1 MNWKISLHFASA
13 TAALFFLMPSL
24 VRGQMGQT
32 SPAEAAR
39 GEKGMSFDLEK
50 TTHHFK
56 LFPDG
61 GTIEITAND
70 PSDIVTR
77 DAIQRHI
84 AKIARMFTEG
94 NFTIP
99 ILVHEQTPPGVDT
112 MKRLKSELSY
122 APENLSNGGQVRITT
137 SNPQARNAVY
147 DFLRFQIQQHNTD
160 DSPAEPEP
168 AKRKHP
174 ANNLGHDARP
184 VPP

>member
-39 GEKGMSFDLEK
+39 AEKGMSFDLDK

-56 LFPDG
+56 LLAEG
-61 GTIEITAND
+61 GIIEITAND

-99 ILVHEQTPPGVDT
+99 MLVHEQTPSGVDT

-122 APENLSNGGQVRITT
+122 APENLSNGGRVRITT
-137 SNPQARNAVY
+137 SNPQALNAVH
-147 DFLRFQIQQHNTD
+147 DFLRFQIQERKTG
-160 DSPAEPEP
+160 DSLADPGPV
-168 AKRKHP
+168 KRPHP
-174 ANNLGHDARP
+174 ANNLGRDA
-184 VPP
+184 PPAPP